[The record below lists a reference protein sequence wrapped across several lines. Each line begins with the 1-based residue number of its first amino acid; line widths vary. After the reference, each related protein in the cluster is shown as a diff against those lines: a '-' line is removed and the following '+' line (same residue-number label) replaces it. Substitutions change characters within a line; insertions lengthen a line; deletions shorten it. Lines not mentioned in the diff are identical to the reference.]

1 MYPVISYSNLAFGL
15 CDLPETIKQI
25 IQQLKTGDFFFLNKR
40 SSVYVRFSVFLF
52 LIFIYLVAQAGLSW
66 ASQVVLV
73 VKNLPA
79 NAGDI
84 RDASSIPGLGTSLGS
99 IGLHRVATK

>member
-40 SSVYVRFSVFLF
+40 SSVYARFSFFLF

>member
-1 MYPVISYSNLAFGL
+1 M
-15 CDLPETIKQI
+15 
-25 IQQLKTGDFFFLNKR
+25 
-40 SSVYVRFSVFLF
+40 YVRFSFFLF